1 MNKAK
6 KIAIAAVSVVMAG
19 AMMLPLAACNKKKSP
34 KKLTASQQVL
44 EVSTDADGK
53 LSYPSGLNL
62 NLNIGHEKSTRQT
75 TFTTD
80 LISGTITLPDGK
92 NYTATSFK
100 PAWAALADEL
110 GVTFTDKFQ
119 KRKGAPQIEDAIKQH
134 EIENKAYDIIT
145 GAADTI
151 VSNGLASGNENL
163 WLDLSLYLDYMPN
176 YKAFLENNPLVYMSL
191 TSNTTTG
198 AMYYAPY
205 FDGYNDIEKY
215 VLTKKEWTKLLLDDA
230 LTQNG
235 TTFAAQA
242 QAKQTAGRVN
252 GSAIDGSQS
261 SVESYMGTEGTWTI
275 ETTNP
280 AVLKDGGAEV
290 DEAKV
295 ASGTPETVNVTID
308 YNAAKTAATTD
319 GEALYEAI
327 NSAAGKA
334 YTGTSGNIVDLQNF
348 VINETDGA
356 VTGKQLTEIL
366 RAYIDVAY
374 KNAEGGKFYTTRSDV
389 FSSAYAAWDVDL
401 YVAFCRCVV
410 ASGGGVLGTKTP
422 DQFLYGLSARENKR
436 SDRSNDVL
444 SFVGELYGIR
454 GLESRLQ
461 YGYIDK
467 DGTLHDARQN
477 KETYDFINKAHA
489 LVTEGL
495 YNTEQISGGSTS
507 IYSNDKT
514 TNTCEAWSLHDYSQT
529 QTKWGF
535 YAEGKATKS
544 DITVDS
550 TNQGVGEGNQ
560 IINSNYNF
568 APIVTPVSKWDVDG
582 NGEHETIMRFTE
594 SWRSTKDSGFCVPR
608 NVCEGNPQKLA
619 AILAFI
625 DYFFSN
631 DGQILMTY
639 GPKADDAQGTNGF
652 WYAEK
657 QTNVNV
663 ANVAYKEEGSDQ
675 YTVNEANKGKYFIYK
690 NEVYTGTFYNG
701 RQVPTISTNSMNAF
715 LGKAVNGYTLGAAQ
729 GTNSWSSSNT
739 GGFILS
745 YTDYARGVVGGALPI
760 GNKDQGF
767 EAQCTPARVRTGQDI
782 VAIALNNNT
791 LRHVWVTIDNGGYGN
806 KGNQYWYTI
815 MPSTLPYD
823 TTDANDISTGEKIP
837 TLQDNMFRNGSDT
850 SNYVIGLLSYG
861 YGADVTLSIG
871 SSHKIPADANAA
883 LAEVNK
889 WGDDVLQSYMQS
901 AWNDI
906 NSYYNDYIS
915 VIIENKNK

>member
-1 MNKAK
+1 MNKYK
-6 KIAIAAVSVVMAG
+6 KIAMAAVAVVMAG
-19 AMMLPLAACNKKKSP
+19 TMAIPFAACGKKKP
-34 KKLTASQQVL
+34 KKLKASQEVL
-44 EVSTDADGK
+44 AVSTDENGK
-53 LSYPSGLNL
+53 LKYADGLNL
-62 NLNIGHEKSTRQT
+62 NMNVGHEKSTRQI

-80 LISGTITLPDGK
+80 LISGSVTLPDGK
-92 NYTATSFK
+92 TYTSDSLK
-100 PAWAALADEL
+100 PAWQALEDEL
-110 GVTFTDKFQ
+110 KVNFTDKFQ
-119 KRKGAPQIEDAIKQH
+119 KRKGGPQIQDAIDNH
-134 EIENKAYDIIT
+134 EIDNKAYDIIT
-145 GAADTI
+145 GGADTI
-151 VSNGLASGNENL
+151 VSTGLAEGNENL

-176 YKAFLENNPLVYMSL
+176 YKAFLQNNPLVYMSL
-191 TSNTTTG
+191 TSNTESG

-230 LTQNG
+230 LTKDG

-242 QAKQTAGRVN
+242 AAKQGAGRVN
-252 GSAIDGSQS
+252 GGTIDGTKS
-261 SVESYMGTEGTWTI
+261 SVESYMGKTGSWTI

-280 AVLKDGGAEV
+280 ESLDSTGAAVKKDLG
-290 DEAKV
+290 
-295 ASGTPETVNVTID
+295 STPATVNVKVD
-308 YNAAKTAATTD
+308 YDKALAAAKDDTTPLGAAVK
-319 GEALYEAI
+319 A
-327 NSAAGKA
+327 AAGA
-334 YTGTSGNIVDLQNF
+334 TYSGESGNIVDLQNYA
-348 VINETDGA
+348 INAKQGA
-356 VTGKQLTEIL
+356 VNGKQLTEIL

-374 KNAEGGKFYTTRSDV
+374 TKEDGTKFYTTRSDV

-410 ASGGGVLGTKTP
+410 ANGGEVLGTQTP
-422 DQFLYGLSARENKR
+422 DKFLYGLSARENKR
-436 SDRSNDVL
+436 SDRSNDVI
-444 SFVGELYGIR
+444 SFVGELYGVR

-467 DGTLHDARQN
+467 DGKLHDARQN
-477 KETYDFINKAHA
+477 KETYDFINKANA

-544 DITVDS
+544 DIWVDS
-550 TNQGVGEGNQ
+550 TNTGVKPSSSTATQ

-568 APIVTPVSKWDVDG
+568 APIVTPVSVWDVDG
-582 NGEHETIMRFTE
+582 NGSHETRMRFTE

-608 NVCEGNPQKLA
+608 NVCEGQPEKLA

-639 GPKADDAQGTNGF
+639 GPMAENATGTNGF
-652 WYAEK
+652 WYATEK
-657 QTNVNV
+657 TDVNV

-675 YTVNEANKGKYFIYK
+675 YTVNEANKGNYFIYK
-690 NEVYTGTFYNG
+690 NKVYEGTFYNG
-701 RQVPTISTNSMNAF
+701 RQVPTISTNSMKAF
-715 LGKAVNGYTLGAAQ
+715 LGEEVNGFTLGKAQ
-729 GTNSWSSSNT
+729 STNSWSSSNT
-739 GGFILS
+739 GGFVLS

-767 EAQCTPARVRTGQDI
+767 EAQCTPDRVKVGQNI
-782 VAIALNNNT
+782 VAVALNNNT
-791 LRHVWVTIDNGGYGN
+791 LRHVWVTIDNGGYGD

-815 MPSTLPYD
+815 MPSTLPYAP
-823 TTDANDISTGEKIP
+823 TDANDISDGDYIP
-837 TLQDNMFRNGSDT
+837 TLQNNMFRNGSDT

-861 YGADVTLSIG
+861 YGANVTLSIG
-871 SSHKIPADANAA
+871 SSHVVPADADAA

-889 WGDDVLQSYMQS
+889 WGDNTLQAYMQS
-901 AWNDI
+901 AWDDI
-906 NSYYNDYIS
+906 SKYYDEYIS
-915 VIIENKNK
+915 RL